1 MAAMEKTSVGRCATR
16 YELRAEAR
24 RLLDATQVLDECH
37 ESRRVA
43 AWDDVTTAI
52 SRVIEAAQRVE
63 AGTDLPDWQHD
74 VVAHVA
80 AQMQQVVNDG
90 LWFMREYGAPGMR
103 ERTARRLMTSTAS
116 MAEAAREVVRIVR
129 AEAFNGD

>member
-1 MAAMEKTSVGRCATR
+1 MTNSEHDVGGHATR
-16 YELRAEAR
+16 FELSAEAR
-24 RLLDATQVLDECH
+24 RLMYAAEILGECR
-37 ESRRVA
+37 ESDRVA

-103 ERTARRLMTSTAS
+103 EKTARRLMTSTAS
-116 MAEAAREVVRIVR
+116 MAETAREVVRIVR
-129 AEAFNGD
+129 AEVLDGD